1 MIQRTFWVHRLEQA
15 WLRRTVVWLSGVRR
29 AGKTSLCRSLPNV
42 EYFDCELP
50 SARAAM
56 QDAELFLSKLKNRRV
71 VLDEI
76 HRLPNPSELLKI
88 AADHFPTVQVLAT
101 GSSTLQASTK
111 FRDTLAGRKVEVW
124 LTPLMSADLIAFDKT
139 DLPRRFLLGGL
150 PPFFLSAEPNEA
162 DFQEWM
168 HAYWARDIQ
177 ELFRV
182 ERRTSFVRFVELVL
196 AQSGGMFEAT
206 RFAGPCEVSRP
217 TITNYLGVLEATR
230 VAHVIRPYS
239 TRRSA
244 EIVSAPKVYGFDTGF
259 VCAFRGWSR
268 LRSDDLGELW
278 EHYVLNEIQAQFPG
292 TEVRYWRDTRHHE
305 VDFVVARPGKAP
317 IAIECKWSAKAA
329 SDLPGL
335 IAFRQRYPRGE
346 SYVVASDVERASF
359 RRSGSVEIEVVN
371 LKQLVARLSSANPP
385 TAGSS

>member
-1 MIQRTFWVHRLEQA
+1 MIQRTFWVQRLEQA

-29 AGKTSLCRSLPNV
+29 VGKTSLCRSLDQV

-50 SARAAM
+50 SARAQM
-56 QDAELFLSKLKNRRV
+56 QDPELFLRKLGRRRV

-88 AADHFPTVQVLAT
+88 AADHFPKVHLLAT

-124 LTPLMSADLIAFDKT
+124 LTPLMSADLIDFDQT
-139 DLPRRFLLGGL
+139 DLARRLLLGGL
-150 PPFFLSAEPNEA
+150 PPFFLADEPYEP

-168 HAYWARDIQ
+168 QAYWARDIQ

-182 ERRTSFVRFVELVL
+182 ERRTSFVRFVELVM

-206 RFAGPCEVSRP
+206 KFAAPCEVSRP
-217 TITNYLGVLEATR
+217 TITNYLAILEATR
-230 VAHVIRPYS
+230 VAHVVRPYS
-239 TRRSA
+239 TRRSS

-259 VCAFRGWSR
+259 VCAFRGR
-268 LRSDDLGELW
+268 TTLRSEDLGELW
-278 EHYVLNEIQAQFPG
+278 ESYVLNEIQAQFPG

-305 VDFVVARPGKAP
+305 VDFVIARPGKAP
-317 IAIECKWSAKAA
+317 IAIECKWSAKAG
-329 SDLPGL
+329 SDLIGVT
-335 IAFRQRYPRGE
+335 AFRQRYPKGE
-346 SYVVASDVERASF
+346 SYVVAPDVARPYF
-359 RRSGSVEIEVVN
+359 RRQDSFEVEIVN
-371 LKQLVARLSSANPP
+371 LKQLMSRLSSPGA
-385 TAGSS
+385 